1 MPLMMDTDGLLL
13 SMLPALRE
21 SPILVT
27 SDLNTLKGD
36 HVKAYENV
44 LGCYPSL
51 VCTNTQMTLGFKEV
65 HGRKLEFKKKRLERL
80 WVRLLVHWSQTWTQT
95 MGHK

>member
-65 HGRKLEFKKKRLERL
+65 HGRKLKFKKSL
-80 WVRLLVHWSQTWTQT
+80 WVRLLVHWTQT